1 MYDITNWLDHAVTP
15 ARTFKIT
22 DNGDGTYTLVPAG
35 QVIQQG
41 TPMSAANFNNMETG
55 IHAANV
61 AAIMAMNTA
70 RLAMEAA
77 DSNVIIKDV
86 IILNSA
92 EYPFNNSGDD
102 PNGTIAFTGQEERH
116 NTNYAVFADVLSARH
131 TSGDWVSSK
140 GLEGNIVIYDKM
152 VNGFKCRF
160 TGSAQEVKLRLFI
173 VGGM

>member
-1 MYDITNWLDHAVTP
+1 MYNRTYWDDHVV
-15 ARTFKIT
+15 
-22 DNGDGTYTLVPAG
+22 NEEGEVL
-35 QVIQQG
+35 QQG
-41 TPMSAANFNNMETG
+41 TPVSEDRLNNMEEG

-70 RLAMEAA
+70 RLAMEAVE
-77 DSNVIIKDV
+77 SNVVIKDAT
-86 IILNSA
+86 ILNSA